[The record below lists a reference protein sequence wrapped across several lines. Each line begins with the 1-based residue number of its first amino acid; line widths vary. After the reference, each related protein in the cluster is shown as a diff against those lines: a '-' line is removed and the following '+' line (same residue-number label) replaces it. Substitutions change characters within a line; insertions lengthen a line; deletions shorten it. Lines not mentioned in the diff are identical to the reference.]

1 MQPAILHTAPLLLL
15 ALLAGC
21 ADEPT
26 PEEQAAQ
33 AARELALVEKGNS
46 ALPPPE
52 QVLPEPI
59 LYPDIERYD
68 LAGAGC
74 NFAPGTSF
82 ATRVIARPVD
92 AYMKIDGEMVRFG
105 ADSGASELPL
115 GTRSRYLGR
124 THELRLQL
132 VEEEGAEEGEGADYL
147 GTVTLLDGNGRLVY
161 EGSGLARCNG

>member
-1 MQPAILHTAPLLLL
+1 MRPLIHRAAPLLLL
-15 ALLAGC
+15 ALIGGC
-21 ADEPT
+21 GDEPT
-26 PEEQAAQ
+26 PEDQAAK
-33 AARELALVEKGNS
+33 AARELALVKKGNA

-52 QVLPEPI
+52 QILPEPI
-59 LYPDIERYD
+59 LYPDIERHD
-68 LAGAGC
+68 LSGAGC

-92 AYMKIDGEMVRFG
+92 AYMKIDGEIVRFA
-105 ADSGASELPL
+105 ADSGATELPL

-132 VEEEGAEEGEGADYL
+132 GESDSETSGETDDYL
-147 GTVTLLDGNGRLVY
+147 GTVTLVDRNGRLVY